1 MVDMLDVLLDV
12 LVQDDEKGLQLIRF
26 VGVIALL
33 DLADRIQFIDL
44 VRQYSR
50 LDDAG
55 KLYINGAIA
64 MASGMMTNNQSHITK
79 EKGC

>member
-12 LVQDDEKGLQLIRF
+12 LVQDDEKGVQLIRF
-26 VGVIALL
+26 VGVVALL

-44 VRQYSR
+44 VQRYFR

-64 MASGMMTNNQSHITK
+64 MASEMIAGKQVPAVD
-79 EKGC
+79 